1 MFSKMMAGMS
11 KLAGMPKALL
21 SSKDE
26 LDELDALDANGL
38 PKNPSMPGQAP
49 GQVPGAPP
57 PAAPVVNV
65 ASNTAEQAANQSIG
79 QMVGQR
85 MEGLRDVASDPG
97 GYAMGRIGS
106 SFDNLRDA
114 TQNPAK
120 YAADRISKAMSG
132 ELDVE
137 DKLRAKSRARMQQ
150 FQSQAMQ
157 DYQAGQQGI
166 QLPTGYFN
174 SAQRGLMT

>member
-1 MFSKMMAGMS
+1 MFSAMMAGMS
-11 KLAGMPKALL
+11 KMAGMPKALL
-21 SSKDE
+21 SSQDE
-26 LDELDALDANGL
+26 LEGLDENGL
-38 PKNPSMPGQAP
+38 PITPPMPGQLPGGMP

-65 ASNTAEQAANQSIG
+65 ATNTAEQAANPTLG

-85 MEGLRDVASDPG
+85 MEGLRDIASDPG
-97 GYAMGRIGS
+97 GYAMERIGS
-106 SFDNLRDA
+106 SFDNLKSA

-132 ELDVE
+132 ELEEE
-137 DKLRAKSRARMQQ
+137 DRARALSRARMQQ

-157 DYQAGQQGI
+157 DYQAGQQGV

-174 SAQRGLMT
+174 SAQRGLM

>member
-1 MFSKMMAGMS
+1 MFSSMMAGMS

-26 LDELDALDANGL
+26 LDLDENGL
-38 PKNPSMPGQAP
+38 PINPPMPGQVPRGMP

-57 PAAPVVNV
+57 AASPVVNV
-65 ASNTAEQAANQSIG
+65 AANSAEQAANQSIG

-85 MEGLRDVASDPG
+85 MEGLRDIASDPG
-97 GYAMGRIGS
+97 AYAMGRIGGAVDRVTS
-106 SFDNLRDA
+106 LAQDPVA
-114 TQNPAK
+114 
-120 YAADRISKAMSG
+120 YAEQRFRMA
-132 ELDVE
+132 LDGTLDE
-137 DKLRAKSRARMQQ
+137 EERAAAKSRARMQQ

-157 DYQAGQQGI
+157 DYQAGQQAT

-174 SAQRGLMT
+174 SAQRGLM

>member
-26 LDELDALDANGL
+26 LDLDENGL
-38 PKNPSMPGQAP
+38 PINPPMP

-57 PAAPVVNV
+57 AAAPVVNV
-65 ASNTAEQAANQSIG
+65 ATNTAEQAANPTLG

-85 MEGLRDVASDPG
+85 MEGLRDIASDPG
-97 GYAMGRIGS
+97 AYAMGRIGGAVDRVTS
-106 SFDNLRDA
+106 LAQDPVA
-114 TQNPAK
+114 
-120 YAADRISKAMSG
+120 YAEQRFRMA
-132 ELDVE
+132 LDGTLDE
-137 DKLRAKSRARMQQ
+137 EERAAAKSRARMQQ

-157 DYQAGQQGI
+157 DYQAGQQAT

-174 SAQRGLMT
+174 SAQRGLM

>member
-1 MFSKMMAGMS
+1 MFSAMMAAM
-11 KLAGMPKALL
+11 AGKAGFPNGLMG
-21 SSKDE
+21 DE
-26 LDELDALDANGL
+26 EPDGLDENGL
-38 PKNPSMPGQAP
+38 PKNPGMPGE
-49 GQVPGAPP
+49 VPTVP
-57 PAAPVVNV
+57 PVVNV
-65 ASNTAEQAANQSIG
+65 ATNTAEQAANQSIG

-97 GYAMGRIGS
+97 AYAMGRIGS
-106 SFDNLRDA
+106 SFDNLRSA

-132 ELDVE
+132 ELEEE
-137 DKLRAKSRARMQQ
+137 DKARARSRARMQQ

-157 DYQAGQQGI
+157 DYQAGQQGV

-174 SAQRGLMT
+174 SAQRGLM